1 MSTGKRL
8 AKRSI
13 IGTRVCALGTDGL
26 YYAGVIQNVKPLQ
39 GGLSKLA
46 LPPPAA
52 LTPLSPPGA
61 ALPPQESPGDGAGPV
76 VVSGGGGAAAAAAG
90 GGTAAQLYIVRFDV
104 KRNAVGPGGVIIHLG
119 VPQQREF
126 RDVDLIGPGFRNI
139 LDCSLKR
146 GQKIFVTHNGRE
158 CNGEVLE
165 HDIVKDEVSIRISP
179 QGQEVSCGLG

>member
-52 LTPLSPPGA
+52 LTP
-61 ALPPQESPGDGAGPV
+61 QESPGDGAGPV
-76 VVSGGGGAAAAAAG
+76 VVSGGGGAAAAAAA

-179 QGQEVSCGLG
+179 QGQEVSCGWG